1 MNIETMGVAPIAAIV
16 IICWLVAY
24 LLRATTLDNKWLPVI
39 CGGCGAILGLLG
51 WLLGVDSIPA
61 ADPFTALA
69 VGIVSGFAA
78 TGIHQV
84 GKQLQQ

>member
-1 MNIETMGVAPIAAIV
+1 MNIDTMGVAPISAIV

-39 CGGCGAILGLLG
+39 CGGSGAVLGLG
-51 WLLGVDSIPA
+51 AWLVGVESIPA
-61 ADPFTALA
+61 SDPFTALA
-69 VGIVSGFAA
+69 IGIVSGFAA